1 MSPLVHL
8 EPIGET
14 IDCGE
19 DETILDAAFRQGF
32 NLVYGCREG
41 QCSACKCFLLE
52 GEVALRRYSTFA
64 LSDSEEAAG
73 YSLLC
78 RAMPDADEIT
88 VELLHFDADDLRLEN
103 PPRDG
108 RASVTAITAVTH
120 DIRRLELDVLEPAS
134 LDFRPGQYVDLW
146 VPGGD
151 SRRSFSMANLPGEGR
166 LELLV
171 KCYPGGRFSGL
182 LTGGA
187 LSAGDEIGFTGP
199 FGAFHLRPGDGPA
212 VLVAGGSG
220 MAPVLSVLRQL
231 SALRS
236 PRPVRF
242 FYGARARRDLF
253 ALDTIAELGAGL
265 PDFEFVPVLSE
276 PDASD
281 AWSGETGLV
290 HEALDRH
297 LQRTDGSGAH
307 GYMCGPPPMI
317 DAAGEI
323 LSLRHGVDERDIHSD
338 RFTVAADAA
347 QEAPA

>member
-1 MSPLVHL
+1 
-8 EPIGET
+8 
-14 IDCGE
+14 
-19 DETILDAAFRQGF
+19 
-32 NLVYGCREG
+32 
-41 QCSACKCFLLE
+41 
-52 GEVALRRYSTFA
+52 
-64 LSDSEEAAG
+64 
-73 YSLLC
+73 
-78 RAMPDADEIT
+78 
-88 VELLHFDADDLRLEN
+88 
-103 PPRDG
+103 
-108 RASVTAITAVTH
+108 
-120 DIRRLELDVLEPAS
+120 
-134 LDFRPGQYVDLW
+134 
-146 VPGGD
+146 
-151 SRRSFSMANLPGEGR
+151 MANLPGEGR